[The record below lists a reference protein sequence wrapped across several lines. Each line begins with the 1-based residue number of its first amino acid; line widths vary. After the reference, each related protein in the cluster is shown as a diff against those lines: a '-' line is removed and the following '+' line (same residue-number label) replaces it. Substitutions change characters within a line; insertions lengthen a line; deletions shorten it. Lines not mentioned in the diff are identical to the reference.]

1 MTIGTIQNASEVD
14 TSPLET
20 LTGRE
25 PTKLVSKEEFERL
38 A

>member
-25 PTKLVSKEEFERL
+25 PIVSKEEFERL